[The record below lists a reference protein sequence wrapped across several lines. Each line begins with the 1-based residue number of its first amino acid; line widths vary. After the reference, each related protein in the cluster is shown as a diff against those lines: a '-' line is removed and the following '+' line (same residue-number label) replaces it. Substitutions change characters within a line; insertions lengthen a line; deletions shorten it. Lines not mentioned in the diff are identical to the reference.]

1 MSRLSDAI
9 DTILE
14 VPVVPSFTRVGF
26 AARSRLEGWT
36 DLADY
41 DATGRVVV
49 LTGATSGIG
58 RAAAEHLAAAG
69 VNVIVIGRD
78 QQRTAAVCN
87 ELNATHST
95 TARPVI
101 ADLGELAEVRRA
113 AEEIL
118 EDHARIDAL
127 VHNAGALSSERTTTS
142 DGLES
147 TVASQVVGPFLLT
160 TRLLDALGAARGRV
174 VTMASGGMY
183 ATGLAVESLQM
194 TEDDYN
200 GSEQYA
206 RAKRA
211 QVTLNEMWPAHAGD
225 RPVVFHALHPGWVD
239 TPGVR
244 ASLPTFRRVLGPALR
259 TADEGADTMVW
270 LTLDD
275 GEPLRDNGAFWLDR
289 RQRSI
294 HKLPSTRRSDTPE
307 RRARLWDWVTHAAG
321 S

>member
-1 MSRLSDAI
+1 MNRIGAAI
-9 DTILE
+9 DTLLE

-26 AARSRLEGWT
+26 AARSRLGDWT

-58 RAAAEHLAAAG
+58 RAAAERLAAAG
-69 VNVIVIGRD
+69 ASLIVIGRD
-78 QQRTAAVCN
+78 PKRTTAVCD
-87 ELNATHST
+87 ELSARHT
-95 TARPVI
+95 TAARPVL

-113 AEEIL
+113 ADEIL
-118 EDHARIDAL
+118 EEHSAIDAL
-127 VHNAGALSSERTTTS
+127 LHNAGALSSTRTTTS

-147 TVASQVVGPFLLT
+147 TVASQFVGPFLLT
-160 TRLLDALGAARGRV
+160 TRLLDALGEARGRV
-174 VTMASGGMY
+174 ITMSSGGMY
-183 ATGLAVESLQM
+183 ATGLAVETLQM

-275 GEPLRDNGAFWLDR
+275 GEPLRTNGAFWLDR

-294 HKLPSTRRSDTPE
+294 HKLPSTRRRDTPD
-307 RRARLWDWVTHAAG
+307 RRARLWDWVTHVAG